1 MKRTNQTT
9 KSETTVS
16 ATASA
21 FWGALKNV
29 VSETSNDA
37 IDSIKDITLEATK
50 EKISQAA
57 DSVESYC
64 AKKEDGTREI
74 TKDTVDLI
82 NRNEHTVAMLGGLAV
97 GSVGAYAFG
106 LASAKTVAINFAAS
120 TGAWF
125 LGQKI
130 GKTIEEM
137 YEEKKANAEILEAAK
152 KIVADQKK

>member
-1 MKRTNQTT
+1 MRKTNQTNQ
-9 KSETTVS
+9 SETTVS

-21 FWGALKNV
+21 FWGAIKN
-29 VSETSNDA
+29 SMTETSNEA
-37 IDSIKDITLEATK
+37 LNSIKDITLEATK

-106 LASAKTVAINFAAS
+106 LASAKTVAINLLLVQEHGS
-120 TGAWF
+120 W
-125 LGQKI
+125 
-130 GKTIEEM
+130 GKRLAMTIEEM
-137 YEEKKANAEILEAAK
+137 YEEKKPMQRYWKQLRR
-152 KIVADQKK
+152 